1 MREAQGSKF
10 ALREKWVLLVEQ
22 LLRGYD
28 AASLSPPGQD
38 PSVFY
43 DGLFLLKVNSP
54 FLQQQLAAL
63 SVDALVKPPIITSI
77 RSLVSQAILRLSD
90 PSPVRMRH
98 ALEML
103 IGVMV
108 GVLSKKFPNY
118 GTDVV
123 EVLVGLREADVQM
136 GELLRAVDLI
146 LQGSNGTPLAM
157 AASYTDVLYCR
168 RIEGALTCSAACHGD
183 RQRHSQPQHSP

>member
-146 LQGSNGTPLAM
+146 LQGSNGTRLAM
-157 AASYTDVLYCR
+157 GSIVY
-168 RIEGALTCSAACHGD
+168 
-183 RQRHSQPQHSP
+183 